1 LFAEANAANMDIF
14 DEVDMESSHIDD
26 QLLAYTLP
34 LKPQDATAAGSRQPK
49 AIRRKVDEGPL
60 GAESGETRTSWQN
73 ITRCPCMS
81 QFPQVQRLRMPPQ
94 RHLFLESA
102 KPLPQQRNQS

>member
-1 LFAEANAANMDIF
+1 MRSLLIPFSPSQQFSRIEKVHSGGGARGSVFLFAQANAANMDIF

-49 AIRRKVDEGPL
+49 AIRRKVDEVPL
-60 GAESGETRTSWQN
+60 GAESGETRAPVVKT
-73 ITRCPCMS
+73 
-81 QFPQVQRLRMPPQ
+81 
-94 RHLFLESA
+94 
-102 KPLPQQRNQS
+102 